1 MEEDSVGEVGM
12 RGWRGRRR
20 HVIGWDGMEKKVG
33 EVR

>member
-12 RGWRGRRR
+12 RGWRG
-20 HVIGWDGMEKKVG
+20 IGWDGMEKKVG